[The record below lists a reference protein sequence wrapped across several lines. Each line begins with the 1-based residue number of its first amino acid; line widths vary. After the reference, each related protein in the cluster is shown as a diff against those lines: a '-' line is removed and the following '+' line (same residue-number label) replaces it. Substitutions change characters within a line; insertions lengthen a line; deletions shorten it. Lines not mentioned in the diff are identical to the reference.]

1 MFAYDPKRTLPLIC
15 SKIRRNGLKTKARR
29 GSSGMPRT
37 PEEQATLDR
46 FSNIYR
52 KGQLDFMLEMER
64 STCGCDYGGT
74 SWTTREEA
82 DRTIGILKL
91 KQGHQFLEV
100 GSGSGWPGLYL
111 AKQSGCDVTLTD
123 LPFDGLR
130 IARKRVTKDKLGGE
144 CRILSAD
151 GTALP
156 FRDGCFDAV
165 YHSDVLCCLV
175 EKMKVLRSC
184 RRVVNSKGKMVFSV
198 IYVMPNLTAA
208 DHECAVSGGP
218 PFIDTPASYIEML
231 HQAAWDIV
239 DQIDLTNEYLAS
251 IRRHV
256 AGLKTYERNIV
267 ETFGEDKASEML
279 ARKLRTITA
288 LENGFLRREL
298 FSVVPTMH

>member
-1 MFAYDPKRTLPLIC
+1 MSVCDPKRILLVIY
-15 SKIRRNGLKTKARR
+15 SKIVRNGLKTEARR

-52 KGQLDFMLEMER
+52 KGQLSFMLEMER

-82 DRTIGILKL
+82 DRTIGMLKL
-91 KQGHQFLEV
+91 KPGHHFLEV

-111 AKQSGCDVTLTD
+111 AKQTGCDVTLTD

-130 IARKRVTKDKLGGE
+130 IAMKRSTKEKLGGA
-144 CRILSAD
+144 CKIVSAD
-151 GTALP
+151 GAALP
-156 FRDGCFDAV
+156 FQDGCFDAV

-175 EKMKVLRSC
+175 EKLKVLSSC
-184 RRVVNSKGKMVFSV
+184 RRVIKYKGRMVFSV
-198 IYVMPNLTAA
+198 IYITPNITAA

-218 PFIDTPASYIEML
+218 PFVDAPSSYIEML
-231 HQAAWDIV
+231 HQASWDV
-239 DQIDLTNEYLAS
+239 MDQIDLTMEYLES

-256 AGLKTYERNIV
+256 AGLKTYEREII
-267 ETFGEDKASEML
+267 ETFGEEEAAEML
-279 ARKLRTITA
+279 ARKLKTITA
-288 LENGFLRREL
+288 LENGLLCREL
-298 FSVVPTMH
+298 FSVVPTIH